1 MEKRLDEV
9 RSTKLPLTFFENHVV
24 ARRKIARFTEDN
36 QPLAMELEPHIPNIG
51 NDRAQDNWLPL
62 FIVADMIGGD
72 WPSKCLA
79 SYTCIETISQE
90 DAKAQESVALR
101 ILKKLAP
108 KLEKRAGNW
117 LPADELRK
125 MLTSDETSE
134 FFEWHVGNPISAKS
148 IKKYL
153 SDAGVEHQRNKHGSN
168 YKLKDLN
175 DLIKRYVRQ

>member
-1 MEKRLDEV
+1 MEKRLDEE
-9 RSTKLPLTFFENHVV
+9 RITKLPLTFFENHVE

-36 QPLAMELEPHIPNIG
+36 QSLAMELEPHIPNIG

-90 DAKAQESVALR
+90 DAKAQESVAVR
-101 ILKKLAP
+101 ILRELAP
-108 KLEKRAGNW
+108 KLEKLAGNW

-134 FFEWHVGNPISAKS
+134 FFEWHVF
-148 IKKYL
+148 
-153 SDAGVEHQRNKHGSN
+153 AGVGRVQSVAVCILYGSG
-168 YKLKDLN
+168 
-175 DLIKRYVRQ
+175 VC